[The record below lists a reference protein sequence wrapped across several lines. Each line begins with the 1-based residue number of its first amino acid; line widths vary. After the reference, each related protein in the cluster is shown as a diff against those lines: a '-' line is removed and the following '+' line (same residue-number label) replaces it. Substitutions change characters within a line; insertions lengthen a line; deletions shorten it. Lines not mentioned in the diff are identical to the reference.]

1 MRSLRVLFAPDSF
14 KGSLDSVEVAAA
26 LADGWRRA
34 RPDDELLFA
43 PLADGGEGML
53 RAIAAAEPPG
63 LAWRRARTTDPI
75 GRPIEAAYLALHEG
89 DRSVAIVELAAASGL
104 SRLAPDERDALHA
117 GTEGT
122 GDLLLA
128 ALAAG
133 YREVILGIGGSA
145 TTDGGSGILRR
156 LGARFLDSAGDE
168 LPPGGGALARL
179 SRLDLDGLDR
189 RLGEL
194 RLTIASDVQNPLLG
208 PTGAAAI
215 YGPQKGAAAGAEA
228 QPLVAHGRKDPDV
241 VDLVEL
247 GDGLVQADVR
257 EHAAGQGHR
266 PQPRAPGGARH
277 EDGHDLLEAAVGHPI
292 RGVAGSGAAGG
303 TAAGLLAIADRLAS
317 LTIRPGVELVME
329 LAHFDERLR
338 DSSLVVTGEGR
349 IDAQTAF
356 GKTVLGAARRA
367 REAGIPCLVVAGSI
381 GPGATEAFGDLV
393 VAIVP
398 TVAAAITV
406 AEAMAAGAGP
416 IADAGERVAR
426 LVSLGGRL
434 GA

>member
-215 YGPQKGAAAGAEA
+215 YGPQKGAAAGD
-228 QPLVAHGRKDPDV
+228 VARLD
-241 VDLVEL
+241 
-247 GDGLVQADVR
+247 
-257 EHAAGQGHR
+257 AAL
-266 PQPRAPGGARH
+266 ARLA
-277 EDGHDLLEAAVGHPI
+277 DLLEAAVGHPI

-329 LAHFDERLR
+329 LAHFDDRLR

>member
-1 MRSLRVLFAPDSF
+1 MRGGRRDRAARSGRCVRSLRVLFAPDSF

-215 YGPQKGAAAGAEA
+215 YGPQKGAAAGD
-228 QPLVAHGRKDPDV
+228 VARLD
-241 VDLVEL
+241 
-247 GDGLVQADVR
+247 
-257 EHAAGQGHR
+257 AAL
-266 PQPRAPGGARH
+266 ARLA
-277 EDGHDLLEAAVGHPI
+277 DLLEAAVGHPI

-329 LAHFDERLR
+329 LAHFDDRLR

>member
-1 MRSLRVLFAPDSF
+1 VRSLRVLFAPDSF

-215 YGPQKGAAAGAEA
+215 YGPQKGAAAGD
-228 QPLVAHGRKDPDV
+228 VARLD
-241 VDLVEL
+241 
-247 GDGLVQADVR
+247 
-257 EHAAGQGHR
+257 AAL
-266 PQPRAPGGARH
+266 ARLA
-277 EDGHDLLEAAVGHPI
+277 DLLEAAVGHPI

-329 LAHFDERLR
+329 LAHFDDRLR

>member
-215 YGPQKGAAAGAEA
+215 YGPQKGAAAGD
-228 QPLVAHGRKDPDV
+228 VARLD
-241 VDLVEL
+241 
-247 GDGLVQADVR
+247 
-257 EHAAGQGHR
+257 AAL
-266 PQPRAPGGARH
+266 ARLA
-277 EDGHDLLEAAVGHPI
+277 DLLEAAVGHPI